1 MAQGGGWGFVGDM
14 VLGDTT
20 QDRSPMDSLG
30 RSLLG
35 PSFGSAADLWEL
47 TKGNID
53 ESIAGKDTHFG
64 AESLRFARGH
74 LPLVNLWYA
83 KAALDHM
90 GLFALQENLSP
101 GYLSRIQNKA
111 RHDWNQEY
119 FWRPNEATPSRAPSF
134 AEVVGGE

>member
-1 MAQGGGWGFVGDM
+1 
-14 VLGDTT
+14 
-20 QDRSPMDSLG
+20 MDSLG

-35 PSFGSAADLWEL
+35 LSFGSAADLWEL

-101 GYLSRIQNKA
+101 ATCRGSRTRPAMTGIRNISGAPMRPRRAGRRALLKWLVVSDA
-111 RHDWNQEY
+111 AT
-119 FWRPNEATPSRAPSF
+119 RPNRAPSRPKRK
-134 AEVVGGE
+134 AR